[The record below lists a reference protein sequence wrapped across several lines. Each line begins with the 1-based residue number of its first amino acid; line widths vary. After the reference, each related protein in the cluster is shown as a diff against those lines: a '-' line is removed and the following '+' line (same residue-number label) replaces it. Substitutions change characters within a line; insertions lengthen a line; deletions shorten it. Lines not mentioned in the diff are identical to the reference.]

1 MVSPLNTH
9 DLHPYLQGP
18 HPHAIAHRGGVH
30 LDGMSS
36 EEVWPE
42 NTMVAFQAAVDLGY
56 GRVETDAHVTADGV
70 LVAFHDEVL
79 DRVTDR
85 VGKISELTW
94 SEVSQAKVAGAEP
107 IPLLEDILTTWP
119 HLKVN
124 IDPKA
129 DNAVEPLARLL
140 KRLDALDRVGVGA
153 FSDQRLAAMRE
164 RCGPELC
171 ISGGPNSVKRWLA
184 ASHRLA
190 FAPKGVQ
197 LFQVPTAHGSISIV
211 TGRSIEYAHR
221 HGLAVHV
228 WTIDEEDEMRRLL
241 DLGVDGIITDQPR
254 VLKRVLIDRG
264 EWVD

>member
-1 MVSPLNTH
+1 MVSPLRTTG
-9 DLHPYLQGP
+9 LHPYLAGP
-18 HPHAIAHRGGVH
+18 HPHAIAHRGGIH
-30 LDGMSS
+30 REGISS
-36 EEVWPE
+36 DDPWPE
-42 NTMVAFQAAVDLGY
+42 NTMVAFAAAVDLGY

-85 VGKISELTW
+85 SGTISELTW
-94 SEVSQAKVAGAEP
+94 SEVSQARVAGSEP
-107 IPLLEDILTTWP
+107 IPLLEELMTTWP

-129 DNAVEPLARLL
+129 DNAVEPLSRLL
-140 KRLDALDRVGVGA
+140 KRLDAFDRVGVGA
-153 FSDQRLAAMRE
+153 FSDARLAAMRAQ
-164 RCGPELC
+164 CGPDLC
-171 ISGGPNSVKRWLA
+171 ISGGPNAVKRWLA

-190 FAPKGVQ
+190 FAPKDAQ
-197 LFQVPTAHGSISIV
+197 LFQVPPSHGSISI
-211 TGRSIEYAHR
+211 TTSRSIDYAHR
-221 HGLAVHV
+221 RGQAVHV

-241 DLGVDGIITDQPR
+241 DLGVDGIITDQPA